1 MIIRKAVMADIE
13 YVSEIYEKIHREE
26 ALGRLSTGWTQG
38 VYPTKNTACEALQR
52 GELFVGLVNGDVVG
66 SAVFNQIQV
75 DCYIEGNWERKCSDE
90 EIMVMHTLT
99 ISPEYA
105 GCGLGKKF
113 LLWYE
118 NYAAANHCKALRI
131 DTQEKNTVARAMYKS
146 YGFKEVGV
154 VGCDFNGIS
163 DVMLVLLEKP
173 VNIKN

>member
-52 GELFVGLVNGDVVG
+52 GELFVGVVNGDVVG

-90 EIMVMHTLT
+90 QIMVMHTLT

-131 DTQEKNTVARAMYKS
+131 DTQEKTRLPEPCTKAMDLK
-146 YGFKEVGV
+146 K
-154 VGCDFNGIS
+154 
-163 DVMLVLLEKP
+163 LAL
-173 VNIKN
+173 